1 MPKIYF
7 PIFVFFS
14 TGDLGTIV
22 EATFVE
28 LFVNSIRDLFFSF
41 ILREIMSNDLR
52 RSCVLLCFFL
62 FQKCWTGFPLRSKGS
77 YFVEKRL
84 GKKTALIRQS
94 VTVVLLKFLT

>member
-28 LFVNSIRDLFFSF
+28 LFVNSIRDWFFIF
-41 ILREIMSNDLR
+41 FLREIMSNDLR
-52 RSCVLLCFFL
+52 RSCVLLCFFFVSKVL
-62 FQKCWTGFPLRSKGS
+62 DRVSTSFEGFVFRRET
-77 YFVEKRL
+77 V
-84 GKKTALIRQS
+84 GKKNGSHSPVGYRCFA
-94 VTVVLLKFLT
+94 